1 MDRPKIGSLNES
13 FPCRAVASNVS
24 ARRAR
29 SGGRFGQE
37 LDDQE
42 TGYAFDVPSRS
53 AWRHHGPP
61 CPDPLGGL
69 AACAVGR
76 ADEQLDGL
84 NVWPAISEGKPSP
97 RDEVV
102 YNIEP
107 FRGAVR
113 KGDWKLVWQAL
124 LPPRMELFDI
134 SHDTSETTNLTE
146 TNPEKVEEL
155 QTRIEGL
162 ARETVP
168 PLFIADVMR
177 IVIGSPPST
186 PDMYFIDPD

>member
-1 MDRPKIGSLNES
+1 MIHVVDMYPNL
-13 FPCRAVASNVS
+13 A
-24 ARRAR
+24 
-29 SGGRFGQE
+29 
-37 LDDQE
+37 
-42 TGYAFDVPSRS
+42 
-53 AWRHHGPP
+53 
-61 CPDPLGGL
+61 GL
-69 AACAVGR
+69 AGAQLGKNK
-76 ADEQLDGL
+76 QLDGL

-134 SHDTSETTNLTE
+134 SHDTSETTNLAE
-146 TNPEKVEEL
+146 TNPEKVKEL

-162 ARETVP
+162 AREAVP
-168 PLFIADVMR
+168 PLFFADVMR
-177 IVIGSPPST
+177 IAIGAPPST
-186 PDMYFIDPD
+186 PDMYFINPDFRNGPSGVKSPSDHLVAGFMLPSVVGALSATSCHQNGIGEPI